1 MSNPQHATA
10 QRVQNVRAWL
20 QNSEA
25 DALLVSNDYNRRY
38 LSGFTGSS
46 GWLLIGAA
54 AALLITDSRYTE
66 QAGKQAQD
74 YTVVPQV
81 GQVAPLLLD
90 LCKQH
95 GYGRLA
101 FESDHVSVAAYDTY
115 REAFEGEVELVAT
128 QGVVEDLRVAK
139 DTDEVAALQHAITI
153 ADNAL
158 DELLKWMRPGV
169 TEKDVAW
176 RLEVLM
182 REAGAEALSF
192 PSIVAAGPNGA
203 MPHHRPGNDL
213 IPHDTFIVMD
223 FGCIAGGYC
232 SDMTRTVALGT
243 PTPEMQD
250 IYRLVFKAQEAAAAQ
265 VRAGMTG
272 VEADALAREVI
283 KAAGHGDH
291 FGHGLGHGVGLEIH
305 EAPRLSPLAG
315 DTPLPAGAV
324 VSIEPGVY
332 LPGVGGV
339 RIEDL
344 VVLREDGA
352 EVLTGSPKME
362 F

>member
-1 MSNPQHATA
+1 MSPAPHSTA
-10 QRVQNVRAWL
+10 QRVQSVRAWL
-20 QNSEA
+20 QDSEA

-46 GWLLIGAA
+46 GWLLIGGA

-66 QAGKQAQD
+66 QAGKQARD
-74 YTVVPQV
+74 FTIVPQA

-101 FESDHVSVAAYDTY
+101 FESDHVSVATHESY
-115 REAFEGEVELVAT
+115 REVLGGEVDLVAS
-128 QGVVEDLRVAK
+128 QGVVENLRVAK
-139 DTDEVAALQHAITI
+139 DTDEIAALQRAITI

-158 DELLKWMRPGV
+158 GELLSWLRPGV

-203 MPHHRPGNDL
+203 MPHHRPGNDT
-213 IPHDTFIVMD
+213 IPRDTFIVMD
-223 FGCIAGGYC
+223 FGCIANGYC

-243 PTPEMQD
+243 PTPEMQA
-250 IYRLVFKAQEAAAAQ
+250 IYRLVYKAQEAAAAQ

-283 KAAGHGDH
+283 AAAGNGDH

-352 EVLTGSPKME
+352 DVLTGSPKLVY
-362 F
+362 

>member
-1 MSNPQHATA
+1 MSNSQHATA

-25 DALLVSNDYNRRY
+25 DALLVSNNYNRRY

-46 GWLLIGAA
+46 GWLLIGAN

-74 YTVVPQV
+74 YTVVSQV

-115 REAFEGEVELVAT
+115 REAFEGEVELVAS

-158 DELLKWMRPGV
+158 DELLKWIRPGV

-213 IPHDTFIVMD
+213 IPRDTFIVMD

-243 PTPEMQD
+243 PSPEMQE